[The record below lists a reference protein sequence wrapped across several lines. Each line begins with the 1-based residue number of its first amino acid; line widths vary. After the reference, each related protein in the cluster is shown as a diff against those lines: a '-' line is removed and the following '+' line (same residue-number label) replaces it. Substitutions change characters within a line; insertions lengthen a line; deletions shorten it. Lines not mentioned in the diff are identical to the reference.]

1 MVALLIGVGVR
12 LNASDLVPVTGELPP
27 PAITPCPDLSLAGAP
42 RAGPVK
48 QGRRSMGAGTHAR
61 QRLVLDRAEHGGILP
76 SDRKPTTQ
84 TNHPVTLLRCP
95 SYGWRYNQDP
105 PAS

>member
-1 MVALLIGVGVR
+1 MFDR
-12 LNASDLVPVTGELPP
+12 ELTIPP
-27 PAITPCPDLSLAGAP
+27 PDLPLGRPP

-48 QGRRSMGAGTHAR
+48 QGRRPPR

-76 SDRKPTTQ
+76 SGRKPTTP

-95 SYGWRYNQDP
+95 SYWGRYTKRKHPLHVNVIVSHMDRHICQEKVT
-105 PAS
+105 S